1 MTAKRKNT
9 PRGQSL
15 QLGDIWY
22 GDDDSMLSARTSL
35 TQLAAIDPK
44 LYASDGEADEDDFD
58 GFPEYSYMLA
68 KHGNIAVMSISGGM
82 VCKETYWNRYCG
94 LVSYQEVRNAA
105 IVAAESGCRGLL
117 LDIDTNGGSAE
128 GIGELTDF
136 LVEFDKNV
144 IPVYT
149 YCGTKMLSA
158 GYWVGCIGRKLFS
171 SAMAMH
177 GSIGVVSAHFSY
189 ARMLKE
195 QGIDVTMLRQGEF
208 KALGSPYEKLDD
220 KAKADIEA
228 RMGKF
233 YELFLAH
240 VSKHRGI
247 DVPALIKTSAEGR
260 VFMGSDAEAVGLVD
274 SITTFDKAVSA
285 VMKLVG
291 DRQPQVSVLT
301 PSTYLGVDH
310 MKRKLTDAGQAA
322 VASGMAEKLALAD
335 PTLSEEVKEPTAEE
349 LAAAATAAPA
359 AEAEPAADP
368 KADPKVELEAVPAP
382 KAEQLSDSTLEKI
395 ISLSSDLADARGEV
409 KRLQASETE
418 RSASMATLMKICGD
432 AINRMELP
440 LSRSPTNFTGMSA
453 ETLIGTYHRTLSDF
467 NSRMKI
473 GAQAEVPG
481 DSDLGEQ
488 KKTQA
493 YAPSADC
500 VKL

>member
-1 MTAKRKNT
+1 MTAKRSKT

-15 QLGDIWY
+15 HLGDIWY
-22 GDDDSMLSARTSL
+22 GDDDSMLAARASLAQLSAL
-35 TQLAAIDPK
+35 DPK
-44 LYASDGEADEDDFD
+44 LYASDDEDEPFD

-68 KHGNIAVMSISGGM
+68 RHGDVGVLSISGSM
-82 VCKETYWNRYCG
+82 VSKETFYNRYVG
-94 LVSYQEVRNAA
+94 LCSYQEVRNAA

-128 GIGELTDF
+128 GIGELSDF
-136 LVEFDKNV
+136 LTYFDKNV
-144 IPVYT
+144 IPVYSYT
-149 YCGTKMLSA
+149 GTKMLSA
-158 GYWVGCIGRKLFS
+158 GYWMGCLGRKVFS
-171 SAMAMH
+171 SAMAVN

-220 KAKADIEA
+220 KARADIEA

-233 YELFLAH
+233 YDLFLSH
-240 VSKHRGI
+240 VSSHRGI
-247 DVPALIKTSAEGR
+247 AVPALIETAAEGR
-260 VFMGSDAEAVGLVD
+260 VFMGDDAVAVGLVD

-285 VMKLVG
+285 VMKAVG

-335 PTLSEEVKEPTAEE
+335 PSLSEEVKEKTKEE
-349 LAAAATAAPA
+349 LAAEEAAALAAAAEPAPAEPKVEPEAAPA
-359 AEAEPAADP
+359 PAA
-368 KADPKVELEAVPAP
+368 
-382 KAEQLSDSTLEKI
+382 KAEQLSDQTLDKI

-409 KRLQASETE
+409 KRLQASESE
-418 RSASMATLMKICGD
+418 RSASMTTLMKICGD

-440 LSRSPTNFTGMSA
+440 LSRSPTSFTGMSA

-481 DSDLGEQ
+481 DSDLGE

-493 YAPSADC
+493 YVPNADC

>member
-1 MTAKRKNT
+1 MTAKRSKS

-15 QLGDIWY
+15 HLGDIWY

-35 TQLAAIDPK
+35 TQLTALDPK
-44 LYASDGEADEDDFD
+44 MYAGDDEDETFD
-58 GFPEYSYMLA
+58 GFPEYGYMLA
-68 KHGNIAVMSISGGM
+68 RHGDVAVLNISGSM
-82 VCKETYWNRYCG
+82 VSKETFYNRYVG
-94 LVSYQEVRNAA
+94 LCSYQEVRNAA

-128 GIGELTDF
+128 GIGELSDF
-136 LVEFDKNV
+136 LSEFDKNV
-144 IPVYT
+144 MPVYT
-149 YCGTKMLSA
+149 YTGTKMLSA
-158 GYWVGCIGRKLFS
+158 GYWVGCIGRKVFS
-171 SAMAMH
+171 SAMAVN

-220 KAKADIEA
+220 KARADIEA

-233 YELFLAH
+233 YDLFLSH
-240 VSKHRGI
+240 VSSHRGI
-247 DVPALIKTSAEGR
+247 AVPALIETAAEGR
-260 VFMGSDAEAVGLVD
+260 VFMGDDAVAVGLVD
-274 SITTFDKAVSA
+274 GITTFDKAVSA

-301 PSTYLGVDH
+301 PSTYLGVDD

-335 PTLSEEVKEPTAEE
+335 PNLSEEVKEKTKAELE
-349 LAAAATAAPA
+349 AEQAAVLAAAA
-359 AEAEPAADP
+359 EPAP
-368 KADPKVELEAVPAP
+368 ADPKVEPEAAPAP
-382 KAEQLSDSTLEKI
+382 AAKAEQLSDQTLDKI

-409 KRLQASETE
+409 KRLQASESE
-418 RSASMATLMKICGD
+418 RSASMTTLMKICGD

-440 LSRSPTNFTGMSA
+440 LSRSPTSFTGMSA

-481 DSDLGEQ
+481 ENDLGDHQ
-488 KKTQA
+488 KTKA
-493 YAPSADC
+493 YVPNADC

>member
-1 MTAKRKNT
+1 MTAKRSKT

-15 QLGDIWY
+15 HLGDIWY
-22 GDDDSMLSARTSL
+22 GDDDSMLAARASL
-35 TQLAAIDPK
+35 AQLAALDPK
-44 LYASDGEADEDDFD
+44 LYAGDDEDEPFD

-68 KHGNIAVMSISGGM
+68 RHGDVGVLSISGSM
-82 VCKETYWNRYCG
+82 VSKETFYNRYVG
-94 LVSYQEVRNAA
+94 LCSYQEVRNAA

-117 LDIDTNGGSAE
+117 MDIDTNGGSAE
-128 GIGELTDF
+128 GIGELSDF
-136 LVEFDKNV
+136 LTYFDKNV
-144 IPVYT
+144 IPVYSYT
-149 YCGTKMLSA
+149 GTKMLSA
-158 GYWVGCIGRKLFS
+158 GYWMGCLGRKVFS
-171 SAMAMH
+171 SAMAVN

-220 KAKADIEA
+220 KARADIEA

-233 YELFLAH
+233 YDLFLSH
-240 VSKHRGI
+240 VSSHRGI
-247 DVPALIKTSAEGR
+247 AVPALIETAAEGR
-260 VFMGSDAEAVGLVD
+260 VFMGDDAVAVGLVD

-285 VMKLVG
+285 VMKAVG

-335 PTLSEEVKEPTAEE
+335 PSLSEEVKEKTKEE
-349 LAAAATAAPA
+349 LAAEEAAALAAAAEPAPAEPKVEPEAAPA
-359 AEAEPAADP
+359 PAA
-368 KADPKVELEAVPAP
+368 
-382 KAEQLSDSTLEKI
+382 KAEQLSDQTLDKI

-409 KRLQASETE
+409 KRLQASESE
-418 RSASMATLMKICGD
+418 RSASMTTLMKICGD

-440 LSRSPTNFTGMSA
+440 LSRSPTSFTGMSA

-481 DSDLGEQ
+481 DSDLGE

-493 YAPSADC
+493 YVPNADC

>member
-1 MTAKRKNT
+1 MTAKRSKS

-15 QLGDIWY
+15 HLGDIWY
-22 GDDDSMLSARTSL
+22 GDDDSMLSARNAL
-35 TQLAAIDPK
+35 TQLAALDPK
-44 LYASDGEADEDDFD
+44 LYAGDDDEDETFD
-58 GFPEYSYMLA
+58 GFPDYGYMLA
-68 KHGNIAVMSISGGM
+68 RHGDIAVLSISGSM
-82 VCKETYWNRYCG
+82 VSKETFYNRYVG

-128 GIGELTDF
+128 GIGECSDF
-136 LVEFDKNV
+136 LTMFDRDV
-144 IPVYT
+144 MPVYT
-149 YCGTKMLSA
+149 YTGTKMLSA
-158 GYWVGCIGRKLFS
+158 GYWIGCIGRKVFS
-171 SAMAMH
+171 SAMAMD

-220 KAKADIEA
+220 KARADIEA

-233 YELFLAH
+233 YDLFLSH
-240 VSKHRGI
+240 VSTHRGI
-247 DVPALIKTSAEGR
+247 AVPALIETAAEGR
-260 VFMGSDAEAVGLVD
+260 VFMGDDAVAVGLVD
-274 SITTFDKAVSA
+274 QITTFDKAVSA
-285 VMKLVG
+285 VMKAVG

-335 PTLSEEVKEPTAEE
+335 PKLSEEVKEPTKEELEAAEAAA
-349 LAAAATAAPA
+349 LAAAAEPAPAEPKVEPEAAPA
-359 AEAEPAADP
+359 PVA
-368 KADPKVELEAVPAP
+368 
-382 KAEQLSDSTLEKI
+382 KAEQLSDQTLDKI

-409 KRLQASETE
+409 KRLQASESE
-418 RSASMATLMKICGD
+418 RSASMTTLMKICGD

-440 LSRSPTNFTGMSA
+440 LSRSPTSFTGMSA

-481 DSDLGEQ
+481 DSDLGE

-493 YAPSADC
+493 YVPNADC

>member
-1 MTAKRKNT
+1 MTAKRSKT

-22 GDDDSMLSARTSL
+22 GDDDSMLSARNAL
-35 TQLAAIDPK
+35 TQLAALDPK
-44 LYASDGEADEDDFD
+44 LYAGDDDGEDEAFD

-68 KHGNIAVMSISGGM
+68 RHGDIAVLSISGSM
-82 VCKETYWNRYCG
+82 VSKETYYNRYVG
-94 LVSYQEVRNAA
+94 LCSYQEVRNAA

-117 LDIDTNGGSAE
+117 LDIDTSGGSAE
-128 GIGELTDF
+128 GIGELSDF
-136 LVEFDKNV
+136 LTEFDKNV

-149 YCGTKMLSA
+149 YTGTKMLSA
-158 GYWVGCIGRKLFS
+158 GYWIGCIGRKVFS
-171 SAMAMH
+171 SAMAMD

-220 KAKADIEA
+220 KARADIEA

-233 YELFLAH
+233 YDLFLSH
-240 VSKHRGI
+240 VSTHRGI
-247 DVPALIKTSAEGR
+247 AVPALIETAAEGR
-260 VFMGSDAEAVGLVD
+260 VFMGDDAVAVGLVD
-274 SITTFDKAVSA
+274 QITTFDKAVSA
-285 VMKLVG
+285 VMKAVG

-335 PTLSEEVKEPTAEE
+335 PKLSEEIKEPTKEEREAAEAAA
-349 LAAAATAAPA
+349 LAAAA
-359 AEAEPAADP
+359 DP
-368 KADPKVELEAVPAP
+368 VVTDPKVEPEAAPAP
-382 KAEQLSDSTLEKI
+382 APAAKAEQMSDQTLDKI

-409 KRLQASETE
+409 KRLQASESE

-440 LSRSPTNFTGMSA
+440 LSRSPTSFTGMSA

-481 DSDLGEQ
+481 DSDLGE

-493 YAPSADC
+493 YVPNADC

>member
-1 MTAKRKNT
+1 MTTKRSKA

-22 GDDDSMLSARTSL
+22 GDDDSMLAARASL
-35 TQLAAIDPK
+35 TQLAALDPK
-44 LYASDGEADEDDFD
+44 LYASDDSDDETFD
-58 GFPEYSYMLA
+58 GFPEYSYMLTR
-68 KHGNIAVMSISGGM
+68 HGDIAVLSISGSM
-82 VCKETYWNRYCG
+82 VSKETFYNRYVG
-94 LVSYQEVRNAA
+94 LCSYQEVRNAA

-117 LDIDTNGGSAE
+117 LDIDTSGGSAE

-136 LVEFDKNV
+136 LVEFDKSV

-149 YCGTKMLSA
+149 YTGTKMLSA
-158 GYWVGCIGRKLFS
+158 GYWIGCVGRKVFS
-171 SAMAMH
+171 SAMALD
-177 GSIGVVSAHFSY
+177 GSIGVVTAHFSY

-240 VSKHRGI
+240 VSEHRGI
-247 DVPALIKTSAEGR
+247 DVPALIETAAEGR
-260 VFMGSDAEAVGLVD
+260 VFMGADAVAVGLVD

-301 PSTYLGVDH
+301 PSTYLGVDD

-322 VASGMAEKLALAD
+322 VASGMQEKLALAD
-335 PTLSEEVKEPTAEE
+335 PNLSEEVKDKTKEE
-349 LAAAATAAPA
+349 LATEEAAALAAAADSVVTDLKVEPEAAPA
-359 AEAEPAADP
+359 PAAKAEP
-368 KADPKVELEAVPAP
+368 V
-382 KAEQLSDSTLEKI
+382 SDQTLDKI

-418 RSASMATLMKICGD
+418 RSASMSTLMKICGD
-432 AINRMELP
+432 AINKMELP
-440 LSRSPTNFTGMSA
+440 LSRSPTSFTGMSA

-481 DSDLGEQ
+481 DSDLGDHN
-488 KKTQA
+488 KTEA
-493 YAPSADC
+493 YVPHADC

>member
-1 MTAKRKNT
+1 
-9 PRGQSL
+9 
-15 QLGDIWY
+15 
-22 GDDDSMLSARTSL
+22 MLSARTSL
-35 TQLAAIDPK
+35 TQLAALDPK
-44 LYASDGEADEDDFD
+44 LYAGGDDEDETFD

-68 KHGNIAVMSISGGM
+68 RHGDIAVLSISGSM
-82 VCKETYWNRYCG
+82 VSKETYYNRYVG
-94 LVSYQEVRNAA
+94 LCSYQEVRNAA

-128 GIGELTDF
+128 GIGELSDF
-136 LVEFDKNV
+136 LTEFDKSV

-149 YCGTKMLSA
+149 YTGTKMLSA
-158 GYWVGCIGRKLFS
+158 GYWIGCLGRKVFS
-171 SAMAMH
+171 SAMATN

-220 KAKADIEA
+220 KARADIEA

-233 YELFLAH
+233 YDLFLSH
-240 VSKHRGI
+240 VSSHRGI
-247 DVPALIKTSAEGR
+247 AVPALIETAAEGR
-260 VFMGSDAEAVGLVD
+260 VFMGDDAVAVGLVD
-274 SITTFDKAVSA
+274 GITTFDKAVSA

-301 PSTYLGVDH
+301 PSTYLGVDD

-335 PTLSEEVKEPTAEE
+335 PKLSEEIKEPTKEELEAAEAAAA
-349 LAAAATAAPA
+349 LAAAADPANPDPKAEPEAAPA
-359 AEAEPAADP
+359 PAA
-368 KADPKVELEAVPAP
+368 
-382 KAEQLSDSTLEKI
+382 KAEQLSDQTLDKI

-409 KRLQASETE
+409 KRLQASESE

-440 LSRSPTNFTGMSA
+440 LSRSPTSFTGMSA

-481 DSDLGEQ
+481 ENDLGDH
-488 KKTQA
+488 KKPQA
-493 YAPSADC
+493 YVPNADC

>member
-1 MTAKRKNT
+1 MTAKRSKS

-35 TQLAAIDPK
+35 TQLTALDPK
-44 LYASDGEADEDDFD
+44 MYAGGEDEDETFD
-58 GFPEYSYMLA
+58 GFPEYGYMLA
-68 KHGNIAVMSISGGM
+68 RHGDIAVLNISGSM
-82 VCKETYWNRYCG
+82 VSKETFYNRYVG
-94 LVSYQEVRNAA
+94 LCSYQEVRNAA

-136 LVEFDKNV
+136 LTEFDKNV
-144 IPVYT
+144 LPVYT
-149 YCGTKMLSA
+149 YTGTKMLSA
-158 GYWVGCIGRKLFS
+158 GYWIGCIGRKVFS
-171 SAMAMH
+171 SAMAVN

-233 YELFLAH
+233 YDLFLSH
-240 VSKHRGI
+240 VSANRGI
-247 DVPALIKTSAEGR
+247 AVPALIETAAEGR
-260 VFMGSDAEAVGLVD
+260 VFMGDDAVAVGLVD
-274 SITTFDKAVSA
+274 GITTFDKAVSA

-301 PSTYLGVDH
+301 PSTYLGVDD

-335 PTLSEEVKEPTAEE
+335 PNLSEEVKEKTKEE
-349 LAAAATAAPA
+349 LAIEEAAALAAAAEPVVTDPKAEPEAAPA
-359 AEAEPAADP
+359 PAA
-368 KADPKVELEAVPAP
+368 
-382 KAEQLSDSTLEKI
+382 KAEQLSDQTLDKI

-409 KRLQASETE
+409 KRLQASESE
-418 RSASMATLMKICGD
+418 RSASMSTLMKICGD

-440 LSRSPTNFTGMSA
+440 LSRSPTSFTGMSA

-481 DSDLGEQ
+481 ESDLGDH
-488 KKTQA
+488 KKTKA
-493 YAPSADC
+493 YVPNADC